1 MKRLSSWTLAAC
13 MAVCA
18 AGVTAS
24 AYAISTTIDLTG
36 TVYDDNG
43 KDVTAKYEALFDDGS
58 VTVNYAPV
66 GEKLYFEIG
75 GGTDFRV
82 VEGMTVDAA
91 TLANSDNFSYTL
103 ERGEN
108 GDLLDYARLVTK
120 RFDDGERKRYFE
132 IALVVPEEGRKQ
144 VVAFDL
150 SFKAKHTE
158 DHYWQAGDTATMHFE
173 FWIGDPGQ
181 VSSSQASQAPVSSS
195 GSASASVM
203 PAPAQAVSV
212 PPTPQDTPEEA
223 PAPTGSHDF
232 TAVAVSLMVASA
244 ATVLLVKKRR

>member
-1 MKRLSSWTLAAC
+1 MKHLSSWTFAAC
-13 MAVCA
+13 MPVCA
-18 AGVTAS
+18 ASVTVL

-43 KDVTAKYEALFDDGS
+43 KDVTAKYEVLFDEGN
-58 VTVNYAPV
+58 VTINRAPV

-75 GGTDFRV
+75 NGTDFRV

-91 TLANSDNFSYTL
+91 ALANSDNFSYTL

-132 IALVVPEEGRKQ
+132 IALVVPQEDQKQ
-144 VVAFDL
+144 AVTFDL

-158 DHYWQAGDTATMHFE
+158 DHYWQAGDTASMHFE
-173 FWIGDPGQ
+173 FWIGDAAQ
-181 VSSSQASQAPVSSS
+181 QSSSEESQAPASSS
-195 GSASASVM
+195 SLASTPAASQT
-203 PAPAQAVSV
+203 ASV
-212 PPTPQDTPEEA
+212 PPTPQSTPEEA
-223 PAPTGSHDF
+223 PAPTGSHDL
-232 TAVAVSLMVASA
+232 TAAAAALMAVSA
-244 ATVLLVKKRR
+244 AAILLVNKRR

>member
-1 MKRLSSWTLAAC
+1 MKHLSSWTFAAC

-18 AGVTAS
+18 ASVTVL

-43 KDVTAKYEALFDDGS
+43 KDVTAKYEVLFDEGN
-58 VTVNYAPV
+58 VTINRAPV

-75 GGTDFRV
+75 NGTDFRV

-91 TLANSDNFSYTL
+91 ALANSDNFSYTL

-132 IALVVPEEGRKQ
+132 IALVVPQEDQKQ
-144 VVAFDL
+144 AVTFDL

-158 DHYWQAGDTATMHFE
+158 DHYWQAGIRVHAFRILDRRCCPAV
-173 FWIGDPGQ
+173 IVRGIPSACIKLQPGQ
-181 VSSSQASQAPVSSS
+181 YA
-195 GSASASVM
+195 GSFADCIGT
-203 PAPAQAVSV
+203 
-212 PPTPQDTPEEA
+212 PTLRARP
-223 PAPTGSHDF
+223 
-232 TAVAVSLMVASA
+232 
-244 ATVLLVKKRR
+244 RRLPLQPDRMT